1 MARMIPSNV
10 THEEFHG
17 SIGEERIYNAL
28 STLPDEYV
36 VFHSVH
42 WNKARPSGNIVW
54 GESDFAVFH
63 PDRGL
68 LVIEVK
74 SGGISCKDGRWYQ
87 TNTLT
92 GECKQM
98 KRPPMVQ
105 AERSKF
111 TFADLLAYSKL
122 DTVKDYWVE
131 CAVWFPSV
139 NERSK
144 IGSMP
149 CEYAVGNVLIQQDL
163 DNPAAAITRVFDFY
177 QMRTSFYTSK
187 TESDEVVRILA
198 PSFDAIPNFSGKAAE
213 QDYYFNRMTMEQ
225 SYLLDY
231 LEEQRVAAVQG
242 GAGTGKTMLAIEKA
256 RRLAETDQVLFL
268 CFNHHLLQ
276 YLQSSYGTAIP
287 NITFANLPLLT
298 CRHMQISDAGGDEG
312 ISRYLNEYDQHSWP
326 YKHII
331 IDEGQ
336 DFAECHLELLYA
348 IAEITDG
355 CFYVFYDKNQLVQQR
370 QTLEWVN
377 RVECRLILSRNCRN
391 TRSIAVTSYKP
402 IGIEKIKMRLDI
414 PGQKPTMYLSRNTE
428 DAHQTIGSI
437 IRNYTQ
443 QGIQK
448 KQIVV
453 LTVKT
458 EDTSILSGISS
469 VGGYPLVSNRNDN
482 GILFTSSRKFKGL
495 ESDVVIVVD
504 VDDSCFLDDEKRR
517 VFYVGS
523 SRAKHSLDI
532 VSVMND
538 EDTNSMVVRL
548 TGEKKKNAKLAL
560 GSFLK
565 VKIVSGSTTS

>member
-28 STLPDEYV
+28 STLPDKYV

-187 TESDEVVRILA
+187 AESDEVVRILA

-213 QDYYFNRMTMEQ
+213 QDYY
-225 SYLLDY
+225 L
-231 LEEQRVAAVQG
+231 
-242 GAGTGKTMLAIEKA
+242 IE
-256 RRLAETDQVLFL
+256 
-268 CFNHHLLQ
+268 
-276 YLQSSYGTAIP
+276 
-287 NITFANLPLLT
+287 
-298 CRHMQISDAGGDEG
+298 
-312 ISRYLNEYDQHSWP
+312 
-326 YKHII
+326 
-331 IDEGQ
+331 
-336 DFAECHLELLYA
+336 
-348 IAEITDG
+348 
-355 CFYVFYDKNQLVQQR
+355 
-370 QTLEWVN
+370 
-377 RVECRLILSRNCRN
+377 
-391 TRSIAVTSYKP
+391 
-402 IGIEKIKMRLDI
+402 
-414 PGQKPTMYLSRNTE
+414 
-428 DAHQTIGSI
+428 
-437 IRNYTQ
+437 
-443 QGIQK
+443 
-448 KQIVV
+448 
-453 LTVKT
+453 
-458 EDTSILSGISS
+458 
-469 VGGYPLVSNRNDN
+469 
-482 GILFTSSRKFKGL
+482 
-495 ESDVVIVVD
+495 
-504 VDDSCFLDDEKRR
+504 
-517 VFYVGS
+517 
-523 SRAKHSLDI
+523 
-532 VSVMND
+532 
-538 EDTNSMVVRL
+538 
-548 TGEKKKNAKLAL
+548 
-560 GSFLK
+560 
-565 VKIVSGSTTS
+565 